1 MNQSTQPQG
10 AALQTS
16 SRQIGL
22 RDIVALIIRRKWI
35 ILAISLS
42 ITAVA
47 TVSTLLSAERI
58 TASARV
64 MVIGRDPETPTF
76 DRIATNW
83 DLVMSTAA
91 QVASSMPVAEAA
103 AIALYDSVRVI
114 AAADPDFPA
123 VDSVGQL
130 KRVLLRNVSCNQ
142 VGESNILNIMFSH
155 VSERFALLAVDAI
168 MKAYIDFNTFSQQ
181 NQPAIEYYTE
191 QISNVQTEIES
202 LLNERAG
209 IYNRAGALSLETNAN
224 STIGHI
230 RGVENAM
237 YQARSNREG
246 YESHFQHL
254 LAAIREDPTY
264 VPLTGENGALIF
276 QTTRARLEDAQLKL
290 SEARTK
296 YREDSEWVQ
305 RSQSVVDDALATL
318 LHERDNYV
326 RDMEIKVQEHLARE
340 KSYSEALA
348 SQLASLATYP
358 DVQKSIESL
367 DMRIRAQYDLLEALQ
382 LKRGEVRLKA
392 QTDSRISNLFP
403 LDEPFIAAS
412 VAGSKKI
419 LYLALSILFA
429 ITLSL
434 IVAWFI
440 DSQDHRILDR
450 MQAERSLDVPVLGSI
465 SSDQK

>member
-10 AALQTS
+10 AALLMS

-47 TVSTLLSAERI
+47 TVSTLLSAERV
-58 TASARV
+58 TASAKL

-103 AIALYDSVRVI
+103 ATALFDSVRVI
-114 AAADPDFPA
+114 AVSDPDFP
-123 VDSVGQL
+123 VVTSVGQL
-130 KRVLLRNVSCNQ
+130 KRILLHNVSCNQ

-168 MKAYIDFNTFSQQ
+168 MKAYIDFNTHSQQ
-181 NQPAIEYYTE
+181 NQPAVEYYTE
-191 QISNVQTEIES
+191 QISEVQTEIES
-202 LLNERAG
+202 LLNERAD
-209 IYNRAGALSLETNAN
+209 IYNQSGALNQETNVN
-224 STIGHI
+224 NTIGYV
-230 RGVENAM
+230 RGLENSLF
-237 YQARSNREG
+237 QARSNRQA
-246 YESHFQHL
+246 YESQLQHL
-254 LAAIREDPTY
+254 LDPIREDPLY
-264 VPLTGENGALIF
+264 VPLTGDNGALIF
-276 QTTRARLEDAQLKL
+276 QTARDQLEEAQRKL
-290 SEARTK
+290 AEMRTK
-296 YREDSEWVQ
+296 YQEDSEWVA
-305 RSQSVVDDALATL
+305 RSQAMVDDAQVIL
-318 LHERDNYV
+318 LRERDNYV
-326 RDMEIKVQEHLARE
+326 RDIETKVREHLGRE
-340 KSYSEALA
+340 KAFSDALA
-348 SQLASLATYP
+348 GQMASLSGYP
-358 DVQKSIESL
+358 DVQKAIELL

-403 LDEPFIAAS
+403 LDEPFIAGA
-412 VAGSKKI
+412 VVGSKKF
-419 LYLALSILFA
+419 LYLVLSILFA

-434 IVAWFI
+434 IVAWFV
-440 DSQDHRILDR
+440 DNQDHRILDR
-450 MQAERSLDVPVLGSI
+450 TQAERSLDVPVLGSI

>member
-64 MVIGRDPETPTF
+64 MVIGRDAETPTF

-91 QVASSMPVAEAA
+91 QVAGSMPVAEAA
-103 AIALYDSVRVI
+103 ATALYDSIRVI
-114 AAADPDFPA
+114 AATDPDFPA
-123 VDSVGQL
+123 VTSVGQL
-130 KRVLLRNVSCNQ
+130 KRILLHNVSCNQ

-168 MKAYIDFNTFSQQ
+168 MKAYIDFNTQSQQ

-191 QISNVQTEIES
+191 QISNVQSEIES
-202 LLNERAG
+202 LLGERAG
-209 IYNRAGALSLETNAN
+209 IYNKSGALTLETNVN
-224 STIGHI
+224 TTIGHI
-230 RGVENAM
+230 RGIENSM
-237 YQARSNREG
+237 YQARSTREA
-246 YESHFQHL
+246 YESHLQHL

-264 VPLTGENGALIF
+264 IPLTGDNGALIF
-276 QTTRARLEDAQLKL
+276 QTTRAQLEDAQSRL
-290 SEARTK
+290 SEARSK
-296 YREDSEWVQ
+296 YQEDSEWVQ
-305 RSQSVVDDALATL
+305 RSQSVVDDAWATL
-318 LHERDNYV
+318 LHERNNYV
-326 RDMEIKVQEHLARE
+326 RDMEIKVQESLARE
-340 KSYSEALA
+340 KSYSDALA
-348 SQLASLATYP
+348 GQLASLANYP

-392 QTDSRISNLFP
+392 LTDSRISNLFP

-412 VAGSKKI
+412 VAGSKKV

-450 MQAERSLDVPVLGSI
+450 IQAERSLDVPVLGSI